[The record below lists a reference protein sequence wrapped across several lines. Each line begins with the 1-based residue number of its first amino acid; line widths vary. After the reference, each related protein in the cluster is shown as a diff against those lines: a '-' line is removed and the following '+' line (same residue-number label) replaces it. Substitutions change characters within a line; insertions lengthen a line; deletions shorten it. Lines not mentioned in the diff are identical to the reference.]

1 MSSWRLFYY
10 LAGINMDKQTFCST
24 YPEAYFLECDSSS
37 IEKYLLRENYLQAG
51 ESILH
56 VEKAGEGNM
65 NCTLRVKSNQRSFIV
80 KQSRPW
86 VEKYPEIAAPIER
99 TLMEGQFYENIK
111 NNKNILGHMPRLL
124 HIDKSSYI
132 LIFEDLGNANDFTFV
147 YDGELI
153 SGEQLQQLTMFLGH
167 LHTTKATMQI
177 TNEAM
182 RQLNYQH
189 MYVIPLQDQGMDLDG
204 ITSGLNEVAHQF
216 RNKSD
221 YRKHI
226 ETLGKIYLEN
236 GTTLL
241 HGDYYPG
248 SWLLTEEGV
257 KVIDAEFCFCGPAEF
272 DMGVMIAHLLLA
284 KQPRSFVFKIFAH
297 YKRMNTFDV
306 RLAFQFAGVEI
317 MRRLLGVAQLPIK
330 YNLQDKHKLLELSYR
345 LVVTPDVTLSEA
357 D

>member
-1 MSSWRLFYY
+1 
-10 LAGINMDKQTFCST
+10 MDKQTFCST
-24 YPEAYFLECDSSS
+24 YPYFLECDLRS
-37 IEKYLLRENYLQAG
+37 IEEYLQQQKYLQTG
-51 ESILH
+51 ESILSA
-56 VEKAGEGNM
+56 EKAGEGNM

-99 TLMEGQFYENIK
+99 TLMEGKFYDNIK
-111 NNKNILGHMPRLL
+111 NNQNILRHMPRLL

-147 YDGELI
+147 YNGELI
-153 SGEQLQQLTMFLGH
+153 TGEQLQQLTLFLAH
-167 LHTTKATMQI
+167 LHTTKITTQI

-182 RQLNYQH
+182 RQLNYEH
-189 MYVIPLQDQGMDLDG
+189 IYVIPLQDQGIDLDS

-216 RNKSD
+216 RSNSD
-221 YRKHI
+221 YKKHI
-226 ETLGKIYLEN
+226 AALGKLYLEN

-248 SWLLTEEGV
+248 SWLLATDGV
-257 KVIDAEFCFCGPAEF
+257 KVIDSEFCFCGPAEF

-297 YKRMNTFDV
+297 YKQINSFDV

-330 YNLQDKHKLLELSYR
+330 YNLQDKRKLLELSYR